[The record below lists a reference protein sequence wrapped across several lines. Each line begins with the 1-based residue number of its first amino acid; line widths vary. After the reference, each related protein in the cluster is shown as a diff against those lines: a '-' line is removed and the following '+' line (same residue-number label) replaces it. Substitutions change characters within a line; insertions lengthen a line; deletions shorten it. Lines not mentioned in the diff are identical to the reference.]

1 MKYRVICIALAF
13 VFIVPLNTLAADTN
27 YRFTGQELDKET
39 GLYDYGARNY
49 NPNTGRFMQQDP
61 VLKDNSIDPFFLNN
75 ATKEELNEFL
85 SNPQKLN
92 AYSYTL
98 NNPIKYTDP
107 TGQTEVSALL
117 TPKKTAT
124 QVAFWLGVINGRLR
138 PTGRN
143 ISAGLLQHS
152 LNLRVGN
159 NLDLSINQKND
170 QYGVIKEITQKSAD
184 YKKYI
189 NDVIINEGVKK
200 KQTSIDVTYDN
211 TNGPSI
217 TFNDGD
223 LKTAFHGTHSI
234 HVIGHQ
240 LDNGEWDVN
249 VSINDVYD
257 FKPENYKGDL
267 EAQVGNNTAF
277 VSQTQGIVSNYN
289 INVTFNDRV
298 KPQ

>member
-39 GLYDYGARNY
+39 GIYDYGARNY

-75 ATKEELNEFL
+75 VTKEELNEFL

-107 TGQTEVSALL
+107 TGETEVSALL

-138 PTGRN
+138 PAGRN
-143 ISAGLLQHS
+143 ISAELLQHS
-152 LNLRVGN
+152 LNLRIGN
-159 NLDLSINQKND
+159 NLNLNITKNND
-170 QYGVIKEITQKSAD
+170 QYNIINAIKQSGD
-184 YKKYI
+184 YKDYI
-189 NDVIINEGVKK
+189 KDVIDKAEGSGKN
-200 KQTSIDVTYDN
+200 QIDAIFDN

-217 TFNDGD
+217 SFEESD
-223 LKTAFHGTHSI
+223 LKTSLHGTHSTR
-234 HVIGHQ
+234 VIGNK
-240 LDNGEWDVN
+240 LENGDWDIT
-249 VSINDVYD
+249 VSITDVYD
-257 FKPENYKGDL
+257 FKPENYEGNL
-267 EAQVGNNTAF
+267 ETQVGNNTAF
-277 VSQTQGIVSNYN
+277 VSQTQGVISNYD
-289 INVTFNDRV
+289 INVTFEDRV
-298 KPQ
+298 SY